1 MCGIAG
7 LIHKG
12 KSVNI
17 GSELQSM
24 LQALKHRGPD
34 STGYALYA
42 DNDGQNFIMRFK
54 VGENVGEGSS
64 SVNEDSSVYDSRKK
78 LVDNKLSE
86 LGAII
91 IKEERLTP
99 YSFRYEIKY
108 DKDLME
114 FSKKIES
121 VEMVEILSLGKS
133 LELIKDLGDAKT
145 VCERYE
151 LDKIKGTHG
160 IGHARMATESG
171 VDIKSAH
178 PFWGYPFSDVSV
190 VHNGQLTNYWNNR
203 RALENKGM
211 RFMSEC
217 DSELIAVFLAERM
230 RNGATL
236 EEGMKE
242 SLSQLDGVFTYFVA
256 TKDSLGMA
264 KDTMAAKPLVLYES
278 DDLVAMGSEEI
289 AIRSILPQE
298 INTYDPFDGEV
309 KVWQI

>member
-1 MCGIAG
+1 
-7 LIHKG
+7 
-12 KSVNI
+12 
-17 GSELQSM
+17 
-24 LQALKHRGPD
+24 
-34 STGYALYA
+34 
-42 DNDGQNFIMRFK
+42 MRFK
-54 VGENVGEGSS
+54 VGENVGEGST
-64 SVNEDSSVYDSRKK
+64 SVNEDASVYDGRKK
-78 LVDNKLSE
+78 LVDKNLSE
-86 LGAII
+86 LGATIV
-91 IKEERLTP
+91 KEEKLTP
-99 YSFRYEIKY
+99 YSYRYEIKY
-108 DKDLME
+108 DKDLMD

-121 VEMVEILSLGKS
+121 VEMVEILSIGKS

-145 VCERYE
+145 VCERYN
-151 LDKIKGTHG
+151 LDKVQGTHG

-178 PFWGYPFSDVSV
+178 PFWGYPFADVSV

-217 DSELIAVFLAERM
+217 DSELIAVFLAEKM

-236 EEGMKE
+236 EEGMRE
-242 SLSQLDGVFTYFVA
+242 SLTGLDGVFTYFVA

-298 INTYDPFDGEV
+298 ITTYDPFDGEV